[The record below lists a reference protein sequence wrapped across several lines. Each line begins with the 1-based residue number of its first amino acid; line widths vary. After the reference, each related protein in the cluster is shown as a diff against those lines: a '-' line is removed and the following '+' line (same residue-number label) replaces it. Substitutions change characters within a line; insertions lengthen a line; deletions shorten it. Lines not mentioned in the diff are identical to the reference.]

1 MQTQKQQSKVSSN
14 KGKTRYTENQ
24 KIDKEMTGGS
34 GTTQSG
40 ETISPIA
47 SLQTSRQTKS
57 DNAAPMRQT
66 RSKSKSMAISVSDMD
81 PSPEK
86 KDKDEEMVDQNDD

>member
-1 MQTQKQQSKVSSN
+1 
-14 KGKTRYTENQ
+14 
-24 KIDKEMTGGS
+24 MTGGS

-40 ETISPIA
+40 EMLSSIA

-81 PSPEK
+81 PSPQK
-86 KDKDEEMVDQNDD
+86 QDKDDEMEDQNDD